1 MVNNTPVQLLE
12 EIYKL
17 KKLLIMQQLQMIKRI
32 VLVESV
38 VAEFEKLLIL

>member
-1 MVNNTPVQLLE
+1 MVNNTPVILLE

-32 VLVESV
+32 VQLESV

>member
-1 MVNNTPVQLLE
+1 MVNITPVQLLE

>member
-38 VAEFEKLLIL
+38 VAKFEKLLIL

>member
-1 MVNNTPVQLLE
+1 MVNNTPVKLLE

>member
-1 MVNNTPVQLLE
+1 MVSNTPVQLLE

-32 VLVESV
+32 VQLESV

>member
-1 MVNNTPVQLLE
+1 MVSNTPVQLLE

>member
-1 MVNNTPVQLLE
+1 MVSNTPVQLLE

-32 VLVESV
+32 VQLESV
-38 VAEFEKLLIL
+38 VAEFKKLLIL